1 MNSKNL
7 IPYCLLNYI
16 TLFCRKADIAARR
29 ELSHSRRV
37 LSTIEEILYG
47 YADADYL
54 GKRRGSLNEVERK
67 VNDLIKVID

>member
-1 MNSKNL
+1 MLNL
-7 IPYCLLNYI
+7 L
-16 TLFCRKADIAARR
+16 CRKADIAARR